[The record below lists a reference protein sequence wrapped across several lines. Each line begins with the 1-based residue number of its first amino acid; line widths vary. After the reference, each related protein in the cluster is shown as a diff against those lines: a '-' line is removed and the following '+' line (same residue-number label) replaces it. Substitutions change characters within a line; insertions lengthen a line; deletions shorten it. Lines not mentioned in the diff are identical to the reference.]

1 MKKERTGKENDQ
13 LDNVESKL
21 KFAVES
27 KLQENLAKNSET
39 DEKMI
44 DEILAHL
51 DKEIAL
57 GAARMSVI
65 FDDNTDKEKAVSHKC
80 CMSYGR
86 PATETVGLLDMYT
99 DISAGKPDRNADN

>member
-1 MKKERTGKENDQ
+1 MQSN
-13 LDNVESKL
+13 
-21 KFAVES
+21 
-27 KLQENLAKNSET
+27 LQENLAKSSEA

-57 GAARMSVI
+57 GAARMSVL
-65 FDDNTDKEKAVSHKC
+65 FDDNMDEEKAVSHKC

>member
-1 MKKERTGKENDQ
+1 MKKERTGRENDQ
-13 LDNVESKL
+13 SGIAQSSLQNN
-21 KFAVES
+21 
-27 KLQENLAKNSET
+27 LQENLAKSSEA

-51 DKEIAL
+51 DKEVAL
-57 GAARMSVI
+57 GAARMSVL
-65 FDDNTDKEKAVSHKC
+65 FDDNMDEEKAVSHKC